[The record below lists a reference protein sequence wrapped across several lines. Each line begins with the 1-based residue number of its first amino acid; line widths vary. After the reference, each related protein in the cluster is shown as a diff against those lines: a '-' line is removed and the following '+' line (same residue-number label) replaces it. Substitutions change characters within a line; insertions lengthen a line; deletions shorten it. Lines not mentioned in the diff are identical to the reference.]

1 MRRFKSTRPC
11 FATEAEMGEVVMKL
25 LHEGGFTHLYPEL
38 QGTDLVGV
46 RDIDDMVVAF
56 ELKLKMN
63 TKVICQAERHKRYA
77 NGVAVII
84 NQCNTGEQYW
94 LRQICKEHGVGV
106 YVVERSYTNPD
117 GTIQGFNAPPTYQI
131 TEVEVPA
138 MREANTQWYRKLMSK
153 HAETHTTPGHKGPTS
168 VTPFRA
174 TAYRLIDYV
183 VAHPNCTIKEAVAAI
198 PHHYASPYTAT
209 YRLKAITMSGGIPGL
224 SVGYDNVL
232 SYEEPRKGTNEAV
245 QVVP

>member
-1 MRRFKSTRPC
+1 
-11 FATEAEMGEVVMKL
+11 MGEVVLPL
-25 LHEGGFTHLYPEL
+25 LHECGFTHLYPEL

-46 RDIDDMVVAF
+46 RDIDDMVIAF

-84 NQCNTGEQYW
+84 NQCNTPEQYW
-94 LRQICKEHGVGV
+94 LRNICKEHGVGV

-117 GTIQGFNAPPTYQI
+117 GTPQTFDGPVSYQI
-131 TEVEVPA
+131 TEC
-138 MREANTQWYRKLMSK
+138 EAPVMHHAKTDWYTKHMSAR
-153 HAETHTTPGHKGPTS
+153 AETHTTPGHKGPTS

-183 VAHPNCTIKEAVAAI
+183 VAHPGCTVKEAVAAI
-198 PHHYASPYTAT
+198 PHHYASPYTAQ
-209 YRLKAITMSGGIPGL
+209 YRLKAITLSGGIPGL